1 MRDRALRHFG
11 NTVNVIRFG
20 WVTLLLVANLAS
32 ATDEAYTAEILQW
45 RQNFDADVRNGRWL
59 TGIGNFEIPLGTSTL
74 GSNPK
79 STMRLP
85 PLHAAKSIGKLIRQG
100 NVVTFSPSRDIRAKV
115 DGHTTS
121 KPQILSMKSGVGRVR
136 VGSIEFRVRP
146 YADGFYVFV
155 DDFENPAVAE
165 FAGNKWYPIDD
176 SYRVSAKF
184 VPYEKPAETRIP
196 LTHIEWKQ
204 PMTSTGDVVFTL
216 GGQSIRLKSFIDGD
230 NLFIMFTDLTNGQ
243 DTYGGGR
250 FIYAPLPKDGTTRV
264 DFNKAFNPYCSVNQ
278 YVYCPIPPPENRL
291 DYRVAAGEQ
300 FQGHE

>member
-1 MRDRALRHFG
+1 M
-11 NTVNVIRFG
+11 NVFRFG
-20 WVTLLLVANLAS
+20 WVTLLLVSNLAR
-32 ATDEAYTAEILQW
+32 ATDEAYTGEILQW

-59 TGIGNFEIPLGTSTL
+59 TGIGNFEIPRGTSTL

-85 PLHAAKSIGKLIRQG
+85 PLHAPKSIGKLIRDG
-100 NVVTFSPSRDIRAKV
+100 NVVTFSPSRGIRV
-115 DGHTTS
+115 EIDSHTTS
-121 KPQILSMKSGVGRVR
+121 KPQILSMQSGVGRVR

-146 YADGFYVFV
+146 YADGFYLFV
-155 DDFENPAVAE
+155 DDLENPAVAA
-165 FAGNKWYPIDD
+165 FSGNKWYPVDD
-176 SYRVSAKF
+176 VYRVSAKF
-184 VPYEKPAETRIP
+184 VPYEKPAEIRIP
-196 LTHIEWKQ
+196 LTNIEWKQ
-204 PMTSTGDVVFTL
+204 PMTSTGDVVFMR

-250 FIYAPLPKDGTTRV
+250 FIYAPLPQDGTTTV

-291 DYRVAAGEQ
+291 DYRVDAGER

>member
-1 MRDRALRHFG
+1 
-11 NTVNVIRFG
+11 VNVVRFG
-20 WVTLLLVANLAS
+20 WVTLLLVASISS
-32 ATDEAYTAEILQW
+32 AADEAYTAEILQW

-59 TGIGNFEIPLGTSTL
+59 TGIGNFEIPPGTSTL
-74 GSNPK
+74 GSSPK

-85 PLHAAKSIGKLIRQG
+85 SLHAAKSIGKLIRLG
-100 NVVTFSPSRDIRAKV
+100 NVVKFGPSRGIRVKV
-115 DGHTTS
+115 DGHAIS
-121 KPQILSMKSGVGRVR
+121 KLQILSMKSGLGRVR

-146 YADGFYVFV
+146 YADGLYVFV
-155 DDFENPAVAE
+155 DDLENPAVAE
-165 FAGNKWYPIDD
+165 FTGNKWFPIDD

-184 VPYEKPAETRIP
+184 VRYEQPAETRIP
-196 LTHIEWKQ
+196 LTNIEWKQ

-216 GGQSIRLKSFIDGD
+216 GGQNYRLKSFVDGD

-250 FIYAPLPKDGTTRV
+250 FIYAPLPKDGTTTV

-291 DYRVAAGEQ
+291 DNRVAAGEQ